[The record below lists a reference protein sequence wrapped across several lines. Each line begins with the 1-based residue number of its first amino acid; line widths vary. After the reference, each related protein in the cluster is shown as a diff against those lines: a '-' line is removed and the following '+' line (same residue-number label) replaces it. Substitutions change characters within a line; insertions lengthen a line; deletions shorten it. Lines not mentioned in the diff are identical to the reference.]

1 MASLSNVTGRE
12 LIKFI
17 KSIGYR
23 FDRQKGNHRIFVH
36 ENMKSITIPVYKK
49 KLVKL
54 GLLGGI
60 LRDIGI
66 SKYEFII
73 KKEIYQVLIWYK
85 KYRRK

>member
-1 MASLSNVTGRE
+1 MASLSNVSGRE

-66 SKYEFII
+66 SKYEFINSI
-73 KKEIYQVLIWYK
+73 NLL
-85 KYRRK
+85 